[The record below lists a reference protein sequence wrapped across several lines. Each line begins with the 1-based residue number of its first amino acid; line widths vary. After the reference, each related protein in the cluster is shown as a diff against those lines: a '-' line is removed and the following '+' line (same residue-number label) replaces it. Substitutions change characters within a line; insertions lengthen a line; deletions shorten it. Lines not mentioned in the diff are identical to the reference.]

1 MTTTATSTGTTSI
14 LDLTDVPP
22 ENDGDADTAE
32 GFANGDHGD
41 PGIDPG
47 IYGLDLTPF
56 DSADGDAVDG
66 EEETGDATPEQ
77 PDADAV
83 PQGAVPQGDAP
94 LVATISVNPE
104 DLAASILSQV
114 TPAAK
119 LVAQVHRR
127 ILRARKVLRL
137 RHAEY
142 LDAKESTKAAKER
155 FSAAQTDLNALIGEL
170 CKALTGEGQLP
181 LPLAV
186 GDDPEDEDEDED
198 LDPADDFDEN
208 DPMDHDERD
217 QQPER
222 FRRPERADGAAP
234 AAATAA
240 PAATP
245 DPAKSAPLSVLA
257 PHGLTESKAEK
268 LAEADIRTVADLEAC
283 INAGRLMKIKG
294 IGEKAIDKIADAVL
308 AWREKNP
315 APDEPA

>member
-22 ENDGDADTAE
+22 EADGDVE
-32 GFANGDHGD
+32 DHGD

-47 IYGLDLTPF
+47 VYGLDLTPF

-66 EEETGDATPEQ
+66 EDETGDATPEQ
-77 PDADAV
+77 PDADTA
-83 PQGAVPQGDAP
+83 PQDAEPQDGAPTAAP

-114 TPAAK
+114 APAAK

-155 FSAAQTDLNALIGEL
+155 FSAAQTDLNAMIGEL

-186 GDDPEDEDEDED
+186 GDDPEDEDED
-198 LDPADDFDEN
+198 LDSADDFDEN

-234 AAATAA
+234 AAATSA
-240 PAATP
+240 PVAEP
-245 DPAKSAPLSVLA
+245 DPAKLAPLSVLA

-268 LAEADIRTVADLEAC
+268 LAEADIRTVADLEAK
-283 INAGRLMKIKG
+283 INAGRLKEIRG
-294 IGEKAIDKIADAVL
+294 IGDAALDKIQDAVL
-308 AWREKNP
+308 AWRETNP
-315 APDEPA
+315 APDEPAA